1 MQRAAEKGNVAAD
14 RFTAGKT
21 RNGLVDNCLENG
33 SGKIL
38 FCCTVV
44 DERLD
49 IGFCEYTAACC
60 DRINRLVML
69 RVFVESG
76 CIGLQK
82 RSHLVDERTGA
93 AGADTVHTLLHI
105 AAFKIDDLGILTAE
119 LDGNVGLRSE
129 CF

>member
-1 MQRAAEKGNVAAD
+1 
-14 RFTAGKT
+14 
-21 RNGLVDNCLENG
+21 
-33 SGKIL
+33 
-38 FCCTVV
+38 
-44 DERLD
+44 
-49 IGFCEYTAACC
+49 
-60 DRINRLVML
+60 ML

-119 LDGNVGLRSE
+119 LDGNVGLRGIILQG
-129 CF
+129 CGNRYNLLNKWNAQMLRKC

>member
-1 MQRAAEKGNVAAD
+1 MQRAAKEGNVAAD
-14 RFTAGKT
+14 WFTAGKT
-21 RNGLVDNCLENG
+21 GNGLVDDCLENR

-49 IGFCEYTAACC
+49 IRFCEYTAAGS
-60 DRINRLVML
+60 DRVDGLVMF
-69 RVFVESG
+69 RVLIQAG

-82 RSHLVDERTGA
+82 RSHLVDERTGT
-93 AGADTVHTLLHI
+93 AGADTVHTLFDI
-105 AAFKIDDLGILTAE
+105 AAFKIDDFGILAAE
-119 LDGNVGLRSE
+119 LDGNVGLRSQ

>member
-49 IGFCEYTAACC
+49 IGFANTPQRAA
-60 DRINRLVML
+60 
-69 RVFVESG
+69 
-76 CIGLQK
+76 IG
-82 RSHLVDERTGA
+82 
-93 AGADTVHTLLHI
+93 
-105 AAFKIDDLGILTAE
+105 
-119 LDGNVGLRSE
+119 
-129 CF
+129 